1 MTSNIGAIQKV
12 GVLGS
17 GVMGAGIAA
26 HVANA
31 GIPVVLLDIAQ
42 EGTGT
47 RSGLAIAAIERLKKT
62 KPSPLMAA
70 SRAKLITPGNLDD
83 DLALLSDCDW
93 IIEAV
98 IERVDIKQNVF
109 RAVDGVR
116 KAGSIVSSNTST
128 IPFAKL
134 MEGLPAE
141 FARDFLITHF
151 FNPPRYMRLLEL
163 VAGPHTR
170 PEAFEVVRNFCD
182 VQLGKSVVVCKDT
195 PAFIANRIGTF
206 WIESAIREAFDGG
219 LTVEEVDAL
228 AGKAFGFPK
237 TGVFGLL
244 DLVGIDLGP
253 HVAKSLLATL
263 PKDDLYSKVHVDS
276 PFIDKMIADG
286 YTGRKGK
293 GGFYRIDTAG
303 GRKVKQAI
311 DLKTGEY
318 RDLVEARL
326 ASIGIAKGSSKG
338 GGPRAILEHP
348 DRGGRYS
355 WKMISATLSYALEVA
370 PQISD
375 DLFSIDEALRTGFS
389 WKWGPFELLD
399 KIGPAWFAARLA
411 AEGLPVPA
419 LLARVGTGNFYRVEQ
434 GKLQQLDLHLLEAS
448 FSDVPR
454 GEGVLLLADVKR
466 ASKPVAKN
474 SSAALWD
481 LGDGVLCLEF
491 TSKMNA
497 LDEAILRLLRK
508 AMGMIDGKA
517 WKALVISNEGENF
530 SVGANIGIALFA
542 ANIALW
548 MAIEAQIYEGQQV
561 FKAMKYAPF
570 PVVGAPSGMALGGG
584 CEILLH
590 CSAVQAHAETYMGL
604 VEVGVGV
611 IPGWG
616 GCKEMTT
623 RWATNPKRPGGPMPG
638 VVKVFETISM
648 AQVATSAE
656 EAKEALFL
664 RPTDGITMNRDRLLA
679 DAKAKALALVA
690 AGYQPPQEVA
700 IALPGPAGKAALDM
714 AVAGFRAS
722 GAATPHDVVVS
733 GRLATV
739 LTGGDTDV
747 TETLSED
754 DLYKLEREAFLA
766 LIQTP
771 ATLARIEQMLETG
784 KPLRN

>member
-1 MTSNIGAIQKV
+1 MTADSGAIQKV

-42 EGTGT
+42 EGPGG
-47 RSGLAIAAIERLKKT
+47 RSALAMNAIERLKKT

-83 DLALLSDCDW
+83 DLALLADCDW

-170 PEAFEVVRNFCD
+170 PEAFAAVKKFCD
-182 VQLGKSVVVCKDT
+182 LQLGKSVVVCKDT

-263 PKDDLYSKVHVDS
+263 PKDDLYCKLHVDS
-276 PFIDKMIADG
+276 PFITKMIADG
-286 YTGRKGK
+286 LVGRKGK
-293 GGFYRIDTAG
+293 GGFYRMESRDG
-303 GRKVKQAI
+303 KKVKQAI
-311 DLKTGEY
+311 DLQTGEY

-326 ASIGIAKGSSKG
+326 ASIGVAKSASKG

-348 DRGGRYS
+348 DRGGRYC
-355 WKMISATLSYALEVA
+355 WKMIAATLSYALEVA

-399 KIGPAWFAARLA
+399 KIGPAWFAGRLR

-419 LLARVGTGNFYRVEQ
+419 LLERVGSGTFYRIEN
-434 GKLQQLDLHLLEAS
+434 GRLQQLNLPLPEAS
-448 FSDVPR
+448 WSDIHR
-454 GEGVLLLADVKR
+454 GEGVLLLSDIKLAG
-466 ASKPVAKN
+466 KPVSKN
-474 SSAALWD
+474 SSASLWD

-491 TSKMNA
+491 TSKMNSI
-497 LDEAILRLLRK
+497 DEGILRLARK
-508 AMGMIDGKA
+508 AIALVGDGKGA

-548 MAIEAQIYEGQQV
+548 MAIEGQVYEGQQV
-561 FKAMKYAPF
+561 YKALKYAPF

-590 CSAVQAHAETYMGL
+590 CSAVQAHAE
-604 VEVGVGV
+604 
-611 IPGWG
+611 
-616 GCKEMTT
+616 
-623 RWATNPKRPGGPMPG
+623 
-638 VVKVFETISM
+638 
-648 AQVATSAE
+648 
-656 EAKEALFL
+656 
-664 RPTDGITMNRDRLLA
+664 
-679 DAKAKALALVA
+679 
-690 AGYQPPQEVA
+690 
-700 IALPGPAGKAALDM
+700 
-714 AVAGFRAS
+714 
-722 GAATPHDVVVS
+722 
-733 GRLATV
+733 
-739 LTGGDTDV
+739 
-747 TETLSED
+747 
-754 DLYKLEREAFLA
+754 
-766 LIQTP
+766 
-771 ATLARIEQMLETG
+771 
-784 KPLRN
+784 

>member
-1 MTSNIGAIQKV
+1 MTSDIGAIQKV

-170 PEAFEVVRNFCD
+170 PEAIALVRRFCD
-182 VQLGKSVVVCKDT
+182 IQLGKSVVVCKDT

-263 PKDDLYSKVHVDS
+263 PADDWYCKTHVDS

-293 GGFYRIDTAG
+293 GGFYRMETRDG
-303 GRKVKQAI
+303 KKVKQAI

-318 RDLVEARL
+318 EIWSRRD
-326 ASIGIAKGSSKG
+326 
-338 GGPRAILEHP
+338 
-348 DRGGRYS
+348 
-355 WKMISATLSYALEVA
+355 W
-370 PQISD
+370 
-375 DLFSIDEALRTGFS
+375 
-389 WKWGPFELLD
+389 
-399 KIGPAWFAARLA
+399 
-411 AEGLPVPA
+411 
-419 LLARVGTGNFYRVEQ
+419 
-434 GKLQQLDLHLLEAS
+434 
-448 FSDVPR
+448 
-454 GEGVLLLADVKR
+454 
-466 ASKPVAKN
+466 
-474 SSAALWD
+474 
-481 LGDGVLCLEF
+481 
-491 TSKMNA
+491 
-497 LDEAILRLLRK
+497 
-508 AMGMIDGKA
+508 
-517 WKALVISNEGENF
+517 
-530 SVGANIGIALFA
+530 
-542 ANIALW
+542 
-548 MAIEAQIYEGQQV
+548 
-561 FKAMKYAPF
+561 
-570 PVVGAPSGMALGGG
+570 
-584 CEILLH
+584 
-590 CSAVQAHAETYMGL
+590 
-604 VEVGVGV
+604 
-611 IPGWG
+611 
-616 GCKEMTT
+616 
-623 RWATNPKRPGGPMPG
+623 
-638 VVKVFETISM
+638 
-648 AQVATSAE
+648 
-656 EAKEALFL
+656 
-664 RPTDGITMNRDRLLA
+664 
-679 DAKAKALALVA
+679 
-690 AGYQPPQEVA
+690 
-700 IALPGPAGKAALDM
+700 
-714 AVAGFRAS
+714 RAS
-722 GAATPHDVVVS
+722 GSRKAPVKGVGRGPSSSIRIGVVVIA
-733 GRLATV
+733 GR
-739 LTGGDTDV
+739 
-747 TETLSED
+747 
-754 DLYKLEREAFLA
+754 
-766 LIQTP
+766 
-771 ATLARIEQMLETG
+771 
-784 KPLRN
+784 